1 MKKIL
6 TTLIIAILCCA
17 MTTTVHAQ
25 DKVEQALK
33 LAEQKA
39 KFADENMENGKV
51 QYEAAVGASCTTG
64 YVEGPYV
71 LCTRNDLYVEAELG
85 KLLRLHGDGYGRF
98 PGRARTLRPSDQ
110 RH

>member
-39 KFADENMENGKV
+39 KFADENM
-51 QYEAAVGASCTTG
+51 
-64 YVEGPYV
+64 
-71 LCTRNDLYVEAELG
+71 
-85 KLLRLHGDGYGRF
+85 
-98 PGRARTLRPSDQ
+98 
-110 RH
+110 

>member
-1 MKKIL
+1 
-6 TTLIIAILCCA
+6 

-51 QYEAAVGASCTTG
+51 QYEAAVSFISD
-64 YVEGPYV
+64 
-71 LCTRNDLYVEAELG
+71 DLGEKKDL
-85 KLLRLHGDGYGRF
+85 D
-98 PGRARTLRPSDQ
+98 RALTYANRALKIAQEHPAPQDTIFVDLQLNQIR
-110 RH
+110 